1 MMTDYYLEDKS
12 RLKGQP
18 FENFSYFPPGFLIN
32 ILYKLVSHLG

>member
-18 FENFSYFPPGFLIN
+18 FENFSYFPIKGSKYFDLIGT
-32 ILYKLVSHLG
+32 H